1 MRGFLTL
8 TLAAFLILGCKTTET
23 TSADGSGLK
32 QKDVAEGL
40 VEALLVGTDKS
51 VASASKPDGFW
62 GNAAIRILMPPEAEK
77 VKDVAMK
84 VGLRPAVDRFELSM
98 NRAAE
103 DAAQEAKPILV
114 KAIRSIRFRDVWE
127 ILTCGPHAATDYLRS
142 QTEPQLREAFRPVV
156 QASIGRAEVTK
167 YWQPLA
173 QKYNSLPL
181 VKPVNPDLTAYVTE
195 RTVNGLF
202 TLIAEEERLIRENP
216 IARISEI
223 LRKVFGRK
231 N

>member
-1 MRGFLTL
+1 MRSTL
-8 TLAAFLILGCKTTET
+8 LVITMVVLVGCRSTET
-23 TSADGSGLK
+23 VSSNSSGLK
-32 QKDVAEGL
+32 PKDVAEGL

-51 VASASKPDGFW
+51 VASASRTDGFW
-62 GNAAIRILMPPEAEK
+62 GNAAIRILMPPEAQK
-77 VKDVAMK
+77 VKDAALA
-84 VGLRPAVDRFELSM
+84 VGLRPAVERFELSM

-103 DAAQEAKPILV
+103 DAAKEAKPILV

-127 ILTCGPHAATDYLRS
+127 ILTGGPHAATDYLRA
-142 QTEPQLREAFRPVV
+142 QTEPQLREAFLPVV
-156 QASIGRAEVTK
+156 QESIGRTEVTK

-181 VKPVNPDLTAYVTE
+181 VKPVNPDLKAYVTE
-195 RTVNGLF
+195 RTLDGLF
-202 TLIAEEERLIRENP
+202 QLIAEEERLIRENP

-231 N
+231 D